1 MNTNHMRTLLAA
13 LIWVAA
19 ATANAG
25 TDDMAERCAALTGKK
40 FENIPDAPT
49 VISGAKL
56 TTQPGAPEYC
66 EVSGYIAPQIGIYMR
81 LPTQQWNGK
90 LMVVGCGAMCGTPP
104 RPGNYY
110 DIGVKQGYAVIFTD
124 MGHHSGSGGGTDG
137 MWGYNNLI
145 AKMDFGFR
153 STHVT
158 TVVGKTMVAD
168 FYGKPQRYAYF
179 QGCSIG
185 GRSGLMAAQRYPDDF
200 DGIIA
205 GAPANVYATGSVQ
218 QIWAALANQN
228 PDGTPILKR
237 ADVEVLHKGAIA
249 NCDAVDGLQDG
260 LIDDPRQCKFDP
272 GVLEC
277 KGGATQ
283 ACLTPQMVSVARRIY
298 GGPLSSSGERLH
310 VGAPE
315 VGSEMKWPG
324 SLTDDTTRPSAAL
337 PFASE
342 KLRYL
347 TFFADPGPG
356 WQARDFDWDQD
367 RDRAR
372 GLDILYA
379 SVNPDLRKFKAK
391 GGKLIQYHGWDDE
404 TVVPMNSV
412 DYYELT
418 ARTMGGKTATEEFF
432 RLFMIPAMGH
442 CSGGTGA
449 THVDYLEALENWVEK
464 GQAPDRVLGKNIKGG
479 RVEFTRPHF
488 PYPDVARYMGTG
500 DVKQAEN
507 FKRVTPP

>member
-1 MNTNHMRTLLAA
+1 MSTQYIRLLFAA
-13 LIWVAA
+13 VALGAA
-19 ATANAG
+19 AVANAG
-25 TDDMAERCAALTGKK
+25 AGVAERCEALVGNR
-40 FENIPDAPT
+40 FESISDAQT
-49 VISGAKL
+49 VISDAKVL
-56 TTQPGAPEYC
+56 RHEDGTEYC
-66 EVSGYIAPQIGIYMR
+66 EVSGYIAPQSGIYVR
-81 LPTQQWNGK
+81 LPTEKWNGK
-90 LMVVGCGAMCGTPP
+90 LMVIGCGAMCGTPP
-104 RPGNYY
+104 RRGNYY

-124 MGHHSGSGGGTDG
+124 MGHHSGGTGGTDG

-153 STHVT
+153 STHAT
-158 TVVGKTMVAD
+158 TVVGKAMVAA

-205 GAPANVYATGSVQ
+205 GAPANVYATGSIQ
-218 QIWAALANQN
+218 QIWAALANRN
-228 PDGTPILKR
+228 PDGTPILR
-237 ADVEVLHKGAIA
+237 RTDVEVLHKGAIA
-249 NCDAVDGLQDG
+249 SCDAVDGLEDG
-260 LIDDPRQCKFDP
+260 LIEDPRRCKFDP
-272 GVLEC
+272 AVLQC
-277 KGGATQ
+277 KAGQ
-283 ACLTPQMVSVARRIY
+283 AQGCLTPQMVAVARKVY
-298 GGPLSSSGERLH
+298 GGPLSPNGERLH

-324 SLTDDTTRPSAAL
+324 SLFDDLTRPSAAL

-347 TFFADPGPG
+347 TFFADPGPA
-356 WQARDFDWDQD
+356 WQAQDFDWERD

-372 GLDILYA
+372 GMDILYA

-404 TVVPMNSV
+404 TVVPMNSI

-418 ARTMGGKTATEEFF
+418 TRTMGGKAATQDFF
-432 RLFMIPAMGH
+432 RLFMIPGMGH

-449 THVDYLEALENWVEK
+449 TEVDYLEALENWVEK
-464 GQAPDRVLGKNIKGG
+464 GQAPERVLGKNVTDGQAG
-479 RVEFTRPHF
+479 FTRPHF
-488 PYPDVARYMGTG
+488 PYPDVARYTGKG

-507 FKRVTPP
+507 FQRVTP